1 MIVLPYQNVRIKL
14 FKASALDNPNGL
26 ERQVNDFCK
35 DRDVLNVDLRVDPTK
50 STHSNLYAMVT
61 YLASPLDKET
71 QDSDCKNRQ
80 VLADLFNGFD
90 TQKYWDEYNKEH
102 PGENKEEIK
111 GTVGREKL

>member
-1 MIVLPYQNVRIKL
+1 MIVLPYQNIRIKL

-35 DRDVLNVDLRVDPTK
+35 DRDVLDVDLRVDPTK

-61 YLASPLDKET
+61 YLASPLDDET
-71 QDSDCKNRQ
+71 QGDASKKCQ
-80 VLADLFNGFD
+80 ALEDLFKNFD
-90 TQKYWDEYNKEH
+90 TQKYWDEYNKQH